1 MVGDHG
7 VLLALPVQ
15 ALVRL
20 LILFQTPREAKPDD
34 VMSAG
39 LQVQAIRTAGGV
51 GQKNVYFSGIPRRFI
66 VRPFVDP
73 DAHAGPFQRLQN
85 AVAVMSGDELR
96 ATIES
101 TQIKFSLFAS
111 NKAETLFDKI
121 SELNSRPQLTDNER
135 IEFDELHI
143 QLIKQMRKDLNIDK

>member
-1 MVGDHG
+1 MSEGLMG
-7 VLLALPVQ
+7 VAIGAVAAISGGLIGEIYKYHMEIQQYKRTRMQEAYELAERSIIQ
-15 ALVRL
+15 
-20 LILFQTPREAKPDD
+20 
-34 VMSAG
+34 
-39 LQVQAIRTAGGV
+39 GGV
-51 GQKNVYFSGIPRRFI
+51 FCKF
-66 VRPFVDP
+66 
-73 DAHAGPFQRLQN
+73 
-85 AVAVMSGDELR
+85 MSGDELR